1 MIELHQEMSDVIAA
15 ANLLA
20 GLGADSRAAL
30 IDAAQTAVFLPGEP
44 LFPEGCGADALYV
57 IREGIFHALEP
68 ELSKEPRVVRILGP
82 GDVVD
87 GVIELA
93 GERRPVTVRSL
104 GGGAAAVIPGAEVDR
119 LVGMHADLR
128 AARERLHRLQLL
140 SGLSSI
146 FGPIDAELMKAL
158 EAEADWTHL
167 HRGEVLWEPGAAAD
181 GLYFVISGRVAVLA
195 VQGDGTEE
203 LDHEIARGE
212 TIGAAGFLDGRP
224 RKFRVRATRDTLLV
238 GYTSAEFERLIAR
251 HPQVVRRITTVLVAR
266 SESPRRGAPR
276 GVSTVML
283 IPASHGAPVRELADR
298 LAAAMAP
305 YGSVLRLD
313 RSRAERM
320 LNEPGIADAAEDSA
334 EERQLLAWLDACES
348 RHRFV
353 LFEADANADAW
364 TQRCI
369 RRADRL
375 LLVARA
381 TDPSERS
388 RTEASIMR
396 RAIAAPDT
404 RASLVLIHADGAR
417 APSGTRRW
425 LDARPEVSEHF
436 HLRWDGDTDIQRIA
450 RVLSGRSIGLVMSG
464 GGARGYAHIGLL
476 RAMEEKGIPIDAIGG
491 TSMGASVAGQYAMGR
506 DASTIV
512 DYSRK
517 VFLEVKPHRGYSLPL
532 LSLLDS
538 SRFERAG
545 VLAYGEVTIED
556 LWLPYFCVSSNLTTA
571 DVMIHRRGTLWKA
584 CLASSSLPGVGTPV
598 LCGTHLLCD
607 GGLLNNLPTDI
618 MRAMGHGT
626 VIASAVSCDES
637 GAFTCDRVPTP
648 WEALRS
654 RIGRSRA
661 AVKFPTLLQVVV
673 RASLLHS
680 TSSERASITDADL
693 SVCPPLQ
700 DFSLLEF
707 ERIDEIV
714 DAGYRAA
721 QATITHWPE
730 QLGLIRA

>member
-1 MIELHQEMSDVIAA
+1 MIEMHQGLAEAIAA
-15 ANLLA
+15 ADLLA
-20 GLGADSRAAL
+20 GLGTEARQAL
-30 IDAAQTAVFLPGEP
+30 IEAASTAVFRPGEP

-57 IREGIFHALEP
+57 VREGTFHAIEP
-68 ELSKEPRVVRILGP
+68 DPPKEPRLVRVLQP
-82 GDVVD
+82 GEVVD
-87 GVIELA
+87 GVLELA
-93 GERRPVTVRSL
+93 GERRPVAVRSV
-104 GGGAAAVIPGAEVDR
+104 GEGVATVVPGAEVDR
-119 LVGMHADLR
+119 LVAMHADLR

-140 SGLSSI
+140 SGLSSV
-146 FGPIDAELMKAL
+146 FGPIDADLLNAL

-167 HRGEVLWEPGAAAD
+167 HRGEVLWEPGAVAD
-181 GLYFVISGRVAVLA
+181 GLFFVISGRVAALA
-195 VQGDGTEE
+195 VNADGTEE
-203 LDHEIARGE
+203 LHHEIARGD
-212 TIGAAGFLDGRP
+212 TIGTAGFLDGRP
-224 RKFRVRATRDTLLV
+224 RKFRLRATRDTLLV

-251 HPQVVRRITTVLVAR
+251 HPQVVRRITAVLVAR
-266 SESPRRGAPR
+266 AESPRRGTQR

-298 LAAAMAP
+298 LAAALSIH
-305 YGSVLRLD
+305 GSVLRLD
-313 RSRAERM
+313 SSRVERL
-320 LNEPGIADAAEDSA
+320 LNEPGIANAAEDSA

-353 LFEADANADAW
+353 LFEADASADAW

-381 TDPSERS
+381 GDPSERS
-388 RTEASIMR
+388 DAERTIMR

-404 RASLVLIHADGAR
+404 RASLVLIHPNGAR
-417 APSGTRRW
+417 PPSGTRRW

-436 HLRWDGDTDIQRIA
+436 HLRWDGDADIHRLA
-450 RVLSGRSIGLVMSG
+450 RGLAGRSIGLVMSG

-476 RAMEEKGIPIDAIGG
+476 RAMEEKGIPIDAVGG
-491 TSMGASVAGQYAMGR
+491 TSMGASVAGQCAMGR
-506 DASTIV
+506 DAGTIV

-517 VFLEVKPHRGYSLPL
+517 VFLEVKPHRGYRLPL
-532 LSLLDS
+532 LSLMDS

-545 VLAYGEVTIED
+545 VLAYGEVAIED
-556 LWLPYFCVSSNLTTA
+556 LWLPFFCVSSNLTTA
-571 DVMIHRRGTLWKA
+571 SVMVHRRGTLWKA
-584 CLASSSLPGVGTPV
+584 CLASSSLPGVGIPV
-598 LCGTHLLCD
+598 LHETHLLCD

-637 GAFTCDRVPTP
+637 SAFTCERVPTT
-648 WEALRS
+648 WEALRA
-654 RIGRSRA
+654 RIGRARH

-680 TSSERASITDADL
+680 TSSERASITEADL
-693 SVCPPLQ
+693 SVCPPLE
-700 DFSLLEF
+700 DFSLLDF

-714 DAGYRAA
+714 EAGYRAA
-721 QATITHWPE
+721 EGTIARWPE
-730 QLGLIRA
+730 QLGLARH

>member
-1 MIELHQEMSDVIAA
+1 MIETQQGLGDAIAA
-15 ANLLA
+15 ADVLT
-20 GLGADSRAAL
+20 GLSTDARRALVDVAR
-30 IDAAQTAVFLPGEP
+30 TAVFAPGEP

-57 IREGIFHALEP
+57 IREGTFHAIEP
-68 ELSKEPRVVRILGP
+68 DPPREPRIVRILGP
-82 GDVVD
+82 GEVVD

-93 GERRPVTVRSL
+93 GESRPVTVRSV
-104 GGGAAAVIPGAEVDR
+104 GEGVATVIPGADVDR

-140 SGLSSI
+140 GGLSSI
-146 FGPIDAELMKAL
+146 FGPIDAELLKAL

-167 HRGEVLWEPGAAAD
+167 HRGEVLWEPGAVAD
-181 GLYFVISGRVAVLA
+181 GLFFVISGRVAALA
-195 VQGDGTEE
+195 VNADGAEE
-203 LDHEIARGE
+203 LHHEIARGE

-224 RKFRVRATRDTLLV
+224 RKFRLRATRDTLLV

-251 HPQVVRRITTVLVAR
+251 HPQVVRRITAVLVAR
-266 SESPRRGAPR
+266 SESPRRGTRR
-276 GVSTVML
+276 GVTTVML
-283 IPASHGAPVRELADR
+283 VPASHRAPVRELADR
-298 LAAAMAP
+298 LATALSP

-313 RSRAERM
+313 PSRVEQM
-320 LNEPGIADAAEDSA
+320 LNEPGIANAAEDSA
-334 EERQLLAWLDACES
+334 EERQLLAWLDASES

-364 TQRCI
+364 SQRCI

-381 TDPSERS
+381 SDPSERS
-388 RTEASIMR
+388 DAERAIMR

-404 RASLVLIHADGAR
+404 RASLVLIHDDGR
-417 APSGTRRW
+417 RPPSGTRRW

-436 HLRWDGDTDIQRIA
+436 HLRWDGDADMQRIA
-450 RVLSGRSIGLVMSG
+450 RGLAGRSIGLVMSG

-476 RAMEEKGIPIDAIGG
+476 RAMEEQGIPIDAIGG

-506 DASTIV
+506 DAKTIV

-517 VFLEVKPHRGYSLPL
+517 VFLEVKPHRGYTLPFFSLMN
-532 LSLLDS
+532 S
-538 SRFERAG
+538 SRFETAG
-545 VLAYGEVTIED
+545 VLAYGEVAIED

-571 DVMIHRRGTLWKA
+571 NVMVHRRGTLWKA

-598 LCGTHLLCD
+598 LHEHHLLCD

-637 GAFTCDRVPTP
+637 SAFTCDRVPTP
-648 WEALRS
+648 WEALRA
-654 RIGRSRA
+654 RIGRARGP
-661 AVKFPTLLQVVV
+661 VKFPSLLQVVI

-680 TSSERASITDADL
+680 TSSERASISDADL
-693 SVCPPLQ
+693 AVCPSLE

-714 DAGYRAA
+714 EAGYRAA
-721 QATITHWPE
+721 QVTIAPWPE
-730 QLGLIRA
+730 QLGLVRN

>member
-1 MIELHQEMSDVIAA
+1 MIELHQRSADAIAA
-15 ANLLA
+15 AELFE
-20 GLGADSRAAL
+20 GLGTETRHALVHAAET
-30 IDAAQTAVFLPGEP
+30 AAYGPGEP

-57 IREGIFHALEP
+57 VREGTFHAIEP
-68 ELSKEPRVVRILGP
+68 DLLREPRIVRILGP
-82 GDVVD
+82 GEVVD
-87 GVIELA
+87 GVIEYA
-93 GERRPVTVRSL
+93 GESRPVTVRSV
-104 GGGAAAVIPGAEVDR
+104 GEGVAAVIPGADVDR
-119 LVGMHADLR
+119 LVAVHADLR

-146 FGPIDAELMKAL
+146 FGPVDAELLKTL
-158 EAEADWTHL
+158 EAEADWLHL
-167 HRGEVLWEPGAAAD
+167 HRGEVLWEPGAPAD
-181 GLYFVISGRVAVLA
+181 GLFFVISGRVAALSVNP
-195 VQGDGTEE
+195 DGTEE
-203 LDHEIARGE
+203 LQYEIARGE

-224 RKFRVRATRDTLLV
+224 RKFRLRATRDSLLV
-238 GYTSAEFERLIAR
+238 GYTSAEFERLIGR
-251 HPQVVRRITTVLVAR
+251 QPQLVRRITAALVAR
-266 SESPRRGAPR
+266 SETPRRGSR
-276 GVSTVML
+276 GGVTTVML
-283 IPASHGAPVRELADR
+283 VPASHAAPVREFADR
-298 LAAAMAP
+298 LATALSP

-313 RSRAERM
+313 PSRVERM
-320 LNEPGIADAAEDSA
+320 LNEPGIADAPEDSA

-353 LFEADANADAW
+353 LFETDADADTW
-364 TQRCI
+364 SQRCI

-381 TDPSERS
+381 GDPWERS
-388 RTEASIMR
+388 DAERAVMR
-396 RAIAAPDT
+396 RAVTAPDT
-404 RASLVLIHADGAR
+404 RASLVLIHENGAR
-417 APSGTRRW
+417 PPSGTRLW
-425 LDARPEVSEHF
+425 LDARPEVSDHF
-436 HLRWDGDTDIQRIA
+436 HLRWDGERDVQRIA
-450 RVLSGRSIGLVMSG
+450 RVLAGRSIGLVMSG

-491 TSMGASVAGQYAMGR
+491 TSMGASVAGQCAMGR
-506 DASTIV
+506 DARTIV

-517 VFLEVKPHRGYSLPL
+517 VFLEVQPHRGYRLPF
-532 LSLLDS
+532 LSLMDS

-545 VLAYGEVTIED
+545 ELAYGDVAIED
-556 LWLPYFCVSSNLTTA
+556 LWLPFFCVSSNLATA
-571 DVMIHRRGTLWKA
+571 DVMVHRRGTLWKA
-584 CLASSSLPGVGTPV
+584 CLASSSLPGVGIPV
-598 LCGTHLLCD
+598 LFGNHLLCD

-637 GAFTCDRVPTP
+637 SAFTCDRVPTT
-648 WEALRS
+648 WEALRG

-661 AVKFPTLLQVVV
+661 AVKFPSLLQVVV

-700 DFSLLEF
+700 DFSLLDF

-721 QATITHWPE
+721 QRTIAHWPD
-730 QLGLIRA
+730 QLGLTSH